1 MKYKVSGYD
10 SNYGFFSEIFD
21 NKDRALGFYM
31 YHSENASYVNFD
43 EVAEE

>member
-10 SNYGFFSEIFD
+10 SNYGFFSETFE

-31 YHSENASYVNFD
+31 YHLENTSYVNFD
-43 EVAEE
+43 EVTEG